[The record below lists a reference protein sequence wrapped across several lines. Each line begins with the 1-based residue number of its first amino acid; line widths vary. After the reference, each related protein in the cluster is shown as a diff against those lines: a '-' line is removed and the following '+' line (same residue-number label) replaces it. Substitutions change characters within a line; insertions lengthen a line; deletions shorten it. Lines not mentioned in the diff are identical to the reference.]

1 MEDSPAEDRRFEFIE
16 KYVLK
21 TLKLKQDRWQKCI
34 STDDNKQV
42 ILEFL
47 DKPDQIT
54 LVVSL
59 NAAGHLLPTVG
70 FPASVKNKGVY
81 FVKKS
86 KTALTPDSMKSHLVY
101 GDLSYAPLDQFSALV
116 EEVRMKVMLTAQDS
130 SPITGVCV
138 CYKQLN

>member
-42 ILEFL
+42 IQEFL
-47 DKPDQIT
+47 DKPDQMT

-59 NAAGHLLPTVG
+59 NAAGHLLPTIG
-70 FPASVKNKGVY
+70 FPATVKNKGVY
-81 FVKKS
+81 FVKRS
-86 KTALTPDSMKSHLVY
+86 KTALTPDSMKSNLVY

-116 EEVRMKVMLTAQDS
+116 EEVRIKAMLTAQDS

-138 CYKQLN
+138 YVTNN

>member
-42 ILEFL
+42 IQEFL
-47 DKPDQIT
+47 DKPDQMT

-70 FPASVKNKGVY
+70 FPATVKNKGVY
-81 FVKKS
+81 FVKRS
-86 KTALTPDSMKSHLVY
+86 KTALTPDSMKSNLVY

-116 EEVRMKVMLTAQDS
+116 EEVRIKAMLTAQDS

-138 CYKQLN
+138 YVTNN

>member
-34 STDDNKQV
+34 SIEDNKQV
-42 ILEFL
+42 IQEFL
-47 DKPDQIT
+47 DKSDLMT

-59 NAAGHLLPTVG
+59 NAAGLLLPTFG
-70 FPASVKNKGVY
+70 FPTTSKNKAVY
-81 FVKKS
+81 FVKQS
-86 KTALTPDSMKSHLVY
+86 KTALTLDSMKSNLVY

-116 EEVRMKVMLTAQDS
+116 EEVSTPL
-130 SPITGVCV
+130 
-138 CYKQLN
+138 